1 MVQELLPYL
10 PAVATSNAAALCV
23 IAMVAG
29 ALLWVCGD
37 IWERMPGTVR
47 RIYPYAAG
55 TAMISALSLAL
66 LFPRLGRLMCF
77 SATGVTIAFLA
88 ALTLMASRRPDW
100 LDSIPP
106 RPDAQAGALALLT

>member
-1 MVQELLPYL
+1 
-10 PAVATSNAAALCV
+10 
-23 IAMVAG
+23 
-29 ALLWVCGD
+29 
-37 IWERMPGTVR
+37 
-47 RIYPYAAG
+47 

-66 LFPRLGRLMCF
+66 LFPRVGRLMCF

-106 RPDAQAGALALLT
+106 RPDAQAGALALLTLIGMVLQWQFLPSRRELLGEPHRAEESTLSKRPAMSSPSPSRLPPNLA